1 VKYQVVYFTRT
12 NYSKSIAEKIA
23 KKLSCEAIQIT
34 DNKNWKGFLGFMKAG
49 FYSSINKP
57 VEIEILGNIKA
68 ADETIVVAPLWAG
81 GIAPAVRAFLKTI
94 PLDKVHLVVTSNG
107 SQLKNRSGYQSVSD
121 IAKNNK
127 DEDQVIDALVTRL
140 KSIKS

>member
-1 VKYQVVYFTRT
+1 MKYKVVYFTRT
-12 NYSKSIAEKIA
+12 NYSKKVAEKIA
-23 KKLSCEAIQIT
+23 NKLSCEAIQIT

-57 VEIEILGNIKA
+57 VEIEILGNLKP

-81 GIAPAVRAFLKTI
+81 GLAPAARAFLKTI
-94 PLDKVHLVVTSNG
+94 PLDKVHLVVTSD
-107 SQLKNRSGYQSVSD
+107 SSHLKNRSGYRSVSD

-127 DEDQVIDALVTRL
+127 DEDQVIDALVRSL
-140 KSIKS
+140 KNNRS

>member
-1 VKYQVVYFTRT
+1 VKYKVVYFTRT
-12 NYSKSIAEKIA
+12 NYSKKVAEKIA
-23 KKLSCEAIQIT
+23 NKLSCEVIQIT

-81 GIAPAVRAFLKTI
+81 GLAPAARALLKTI
-94 PLDKVHLVVTSNG
+94 PLDKVHLVVTSDG

-127 DEDQVIDALVTRL
+127 NEDQVIDALVSRL
-140 KSIKS
+140 KKNRT

>member
-121 IAKNNK
+121 IAKNTNN
-127 DEDQVIDALVTRL
+127 EDLVIDALVSSL
-140 KSIKS
+140 KN